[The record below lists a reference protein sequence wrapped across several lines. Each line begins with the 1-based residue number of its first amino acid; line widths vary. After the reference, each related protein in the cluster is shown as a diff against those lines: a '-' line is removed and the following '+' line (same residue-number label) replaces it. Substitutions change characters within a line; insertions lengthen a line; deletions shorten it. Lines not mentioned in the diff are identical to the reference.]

1 MIFAVNFT
9 GNIEARA
16 LVWGNSIN
24 YVIIT
29 PMIKKL
35 IIGVV
40 VVAFIIVAL
49 LAGRTTSEHTS
60 DTSGDAQTIKIG
72 VVGPMTG
79 GASVYGTN
87 LAKGAQLALN
97 TLGKTKH
104 TYQLVFEDDGTNP
117 AQAASAAQKLINV
130 EKVKAILTVTSGTG
144 NAVKPIATNAKVP
157 QICLC
162 SDTRVADNGYNFT
175 NILLAND
182 ETAAWLKEAKDKGVK
197 TIAVLGQNQPGF
209 NLLLQALRDQA
220 TSTGIIIVYDER
232 IEPSI
237 KDFKTSIAKAR
248 ATKPDLFLIGFFP
261 PQLDIIGQE
270 MKTLGV
276 TNIAGVA
283 TFSIGADPSLFNDK
297 WYSDASLSSPAFA
310 DEFTKAFPDTRF
322 NVRVAPYAFDSFNM
336 LVEGFESG
344 SVLTH
349 LLDMTKYPGKAGNL
363 TKEKGTS
370 SFRAPIGIW
379 EIKDGKPVQLK

>member
-1 MIFAVNFT
+1 MKKI
-9 GNIEARA
+9 I
-16 LVWGNSIN
+16 WGVI
-24 YVIIT
+24 VII
-29 PMIKKL
+29 
-35 IIGVV
+35 IIIL
-40 VVAFIIVAL
+40 AIW
-49 LAGRTTSEHTS
+49 AGRTTPEYKASLL
-60 DTSGDAQTIKIG
+60 APQTIKIG
-72 VVGPMTG
+72 IIGPMTG

-87 LAKGAQLALN
+87 LAKGAQLALDSM
-97 TLGKTKH
+97 GKTKN

-117 AQAASAAQKLINV
+117 AQAASAAQKLVNV
-130 EKVKAILTVTSGTG
+130 EKVQAILTVTSGTG
-144 NAVKPIATNAKVP
+144 NAVKPIAANAKIP

-162 SDTRVADNGYNFT
+162 SDTRVADGAYNFT
-175 NILLAND
+175 NILMADD
-182 ETAAWLKEAKDKGVK
+182 ETGTWLKEAKARGVK

-220 TSTGIIIVYDER
+220 TSSGITIVYDER

-248 ATKPDLFLIGFFP
+248 AAKPDLFLIGFFP

-270 MKTLGV
+270 LRALGV

-283 TFSIGADPSLFNDK
+283 TFSIGADPSLFNGR

-322 NVRVAPYAFDSFNM
+322 NVRVAPYAFDSFNL
-336 LVEGFESG
+336 LVNGFESG
-344 SVLTH
+344 SVLDY
-349 LLDMTKYPGKAGNL
+349 LLNTTSYAGKAGNL
-363 TKEKGTS
+363 TKLKAAS

-379 EIKDGKPVQLK
+379 EIKDGKPVQVK